1 MDNIREI
8 IEYSRDVKNKKDV
21 MEAVNYLVTK
31 NLEVTFPVLKD
42 IFFHPLTH
50 HEIRK
55 EVGRVIAMT
64 KSKPV
69 YNLLLSHL
77 ILRNF
82 SDLAAVIT
90 TLGEYHEPEVYGYLM
105 REFMTCNFDAQ
116 MAIVEAIGKI
126 HSVESLEFFSKVYN
140 GEIKAPNI
148 NPEQYQLLKEK
159 AGEELQNQV
168 VDI

>member
-1 MDNIREI
+1 MDDLREI
-8 IEYSRDVKNKKDV
+8 IDYSRDVKNKKDV

-50 HEIRK
+50 HEIRA
-55 EVGRVIAMT
+55 EVGKVIAST
-64 KSKPV
+64 KSRPV

-82 SDLAAVIT
+82 SDLASVIT
-90 TLGEYHEPEVYGYLM
+90 TLGEYKEPEIYDYLI
-105 REFMTCNFDAQ
+105 REFTTCNFEAQ
-116 MAIVEAIGKI
+116 IAVIQAISKIQTVEAI
-126 HSVESLEFFSKVYN
+126 EFFSKVYN
-140 GEIKAPNI
+140 GEIRTSNL

-159 AGEELQNQV
+159 AGEALQNQV